1 MVLQTIPPTGGTRI
15 AQHEDPHHRHH
26 PDRLH
31 PASPSRAFSSRPV
44 ASASPN
50 THAYAKTVGKR
61 WHNTCANAQV
71 SFENAII
78 LTEVDAQQGDLKN
91 ASKDLDLAI
100 AIHDNAKASGCS
112 VS

>member
-1 MVLQTIPPTGGTRI
+1 MLSTKIRTTVITLI
-15 AQHEDPHHRHH
+15 A
-26 PDRLH
+26 
-31 PASPSRAFSSRPV
+31 ASSVALAGVQFTPV